1 MLDVVFAA
9 DNPLTLPKAFGRDAE
24 IIRSIIIDQNSVFS
38 KEKIKNLMKTKVGG
52 EYSPNQLEI
61 DGENIV
67 SFYIRY
73 GYSYARIQNL
83 ETKFF
88 SDGVYLW
95 ITIDEGKIGQITVQG
110 NQRTK
115 NRVII
120 QELLFKPGDI
130 YNKEDEFESER
141 ILRKKPNFGKAEITT
156 NYNPITKKV
165 DVLVE
170 VSDLW
175 TFFPAI
181 SLPSFSG
188 GDSDVMIAISD
199 SNILGFG
206 QSGRL
211 RYEQEREDGDVQH
224 LFTTA
229 YTEPRL
235 FTTHLEFSGKYI
247 HKKEGN
253 SWEVS
258 FLRPLYSLKE
268 KWAAEVKA
276 ADSIDIERWYENSKV
291 TDEFERASR
300 YRFGSIT
307 RVFGDRK
314 EQNQISFWYKHDKKN
329 FKSLKNVSPSRTR
342 FENRN
347 DNTLGTTI
355 RYGKTSFIQ
364 ETFLDKMGRVEDI
377 AIGNNYGISV
387 GYSSPL
393 WDSDSNETYIA
404 LDMATSQKRGRR
416 MFIDVSAQLSS
427 YIAHRLFHDFVF
439 EGKARCLVKDYWWQ
453 TLAMQLSWWQ
463 GHRLDG
469 RRQFL
474 LGGQNGLRGY
484 KARQF
489 NGSREMLLNVE
500 SRFIFYKNS
509 LIVLGGA
516 VFFDIGYI
524 WEGNILDISDYKRSI
539 GVGLRLGC
547 PKLNDSPVYRLDFG
561 YALDNHEPLSFA
573 NAFSI
578 GIGHAF

>member
-1 MLDVVFAA
+1 MLDVVLARA
-9 DNPLTLPKAFGRDAE
+9 D
-24 IIRSIIIDQNSVFS
+24 IIRSIIIDQNSVYT
-38 KEKIKNLMKTKVGG
+38 KEKLENLMKSKVGY
-52 EYSPNQLEI
+52 EYDPKQLEI
-61 DGENIV
+61 DLENIV
-67 SFYIRY
+67 SFYKIH
-73 GYSYARIQNL
+73 GYYYARVQSWEPKL
-83 ETKFF
+83 F

-95 ITIDEGKIGQITVQG
+95 ITIDEGKIGQITVYG

-115 NRVII
+115 DKVII

-130 YNKEDEFESER
+130 YNEGDELESER
-141 ILRKKPNFGKAEITT
+141 ILRRKPYLGKAEITT
-156 NYNPITKKV
+156 DYNPITEKV
-165 DVLVE
+165 DVIVE

-181 SLPSFSG
+181 SLPSFGG
-188 GDSDVMIAISD
+188 GDSDMMIALSD

-206 QSGRL
+206 QSGKL
-211 RYEQEREDGDVQH
+211 RYEQERGDGNVQH

-235 FTTHLEFSGKYI
+235 FNSHLQFSGRYI
-247 HKKEGN
+247 DKQEGI
-253 SWEVS
+253 SWEVGL
-258 FLRPLYSLKE
+258 LRPLYSLKE
-268 KWAAEVKA
+268 RWATEVKV
-276 ADSIDIERWYENSKV
+276 ADSIDIERWYENSRI
-291 TDEFERASR
+291 TDEFEQASR

-307 RVFGDRK
+307 RAFGNRE
-314 EQNQISFWYKHDKKN
+314 EQNQISFWYKYDKRN
-329 FKSLKNVSPSRTR
+329 FKSLKNVFPSKAR
-342 FENRN
+342 FENRK
-347 DNTLGTTI
+347 DSTLGTTI
-355 RYGKTSFIQ
+355 QHGKTYFIQ

-377 AIGNNYGISV
+377 AIGSNYGISV
-387 GYSSPL
+387 GYSSTL
-393 WDSDSNETYIA
+393 WDSDANETYIA

-416 MFIDVSAQLSS
+416 TFIDASAELSN
-427 YIAHRLFHDFVF
+427 YISNRLFHDFIF
-439 EGKARCLVKDYWWQ
+439 EGKARCLVKDYWRQ
-453 TLAMQLSWWQ
+453 TLAMQLSWWM

-469 RRQFL
+469 QQQFL

-509 LIVLGGA
+509 LIVLGGV
-516 VFFDIGYI
+516 VFADIGYI
-524 WEGNILDISDYKRSI
+524 WEGNILPISDYKRSV

-561 YALDNHEPLSFA
+561 YALDSHEPFSLG